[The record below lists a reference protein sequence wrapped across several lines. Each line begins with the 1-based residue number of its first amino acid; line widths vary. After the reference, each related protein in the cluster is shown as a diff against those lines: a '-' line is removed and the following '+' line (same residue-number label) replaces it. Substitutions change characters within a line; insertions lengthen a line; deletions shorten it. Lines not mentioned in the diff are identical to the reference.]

1 MHETMVAQ
9 NVLNAI
15 LQESEKRNMHP
26 VGAKISC
33 GQLTTLNDDVF
44 CFAFAALAKETLCE
58 GIELRIEHKP
68 VQAECRECEQIYAV
82 DFACPSCS
90 SCGSEDFQLLADA
103 PLLLEEIDFD
113 EE

>member
-15 LQESEKRNMHP
+15 LQESKKRNLHP

-33 GQLTTLNDDVF
+33 GQLNTLNDDVF
-44 CFAFAALAKETLCE
+44 CFAFAALARETLCE
-58 GIELRIEHKP
+58 GIKLTIEHKP
-68 VQAECRECEQIYAV
+68 VQAECRDCAEIYGV
-82 DFACPSCS
+82 DFARPACL

-103 PLLLEEIDFD
+103 PLLLEAIDFS